1 MHRLFLAEGGRLQ
14 SRAGAELAHDPE
26 TARPGSTSR
35 ARPAFGTRS
44 FVKTSACRSG
54 LKHHLAGAA
63 IGLQLRRPD
72 DMHSSARRASSIAL
86 TSQMP
91 PAISTAA
98 PTSKMILAVLRSAS
112 VSSSS
117 RFGSAMRLEHFP
129 VKWSRFTVEN
139 ATKYDPRVCSDS
151 L

>member
-1 MHRLFLAEGGRLQ
+1 MHRLFLAKAVGRLQ
-14 SRAGAELAHDPE
+14 GRSGAELAHDPE
-26 TARPGSTSR
+26 RPVPDLDSGPDRLFGARSCANTSTCL
-35 ARPAFGTRS
+35 A
-44 FVKTSACRSG
+44 G
-54 LKHHLAGAA
+54 LRHHLTGAA

-91 PAISTAA
+91 PAISTTA

-117 RFGSAMRLEHFP
+117 RFGSAMRL
-129 VKWSRFTVEN
+129 
-139 ATKYDPRVCSDS
+139 
-151 L
+151 